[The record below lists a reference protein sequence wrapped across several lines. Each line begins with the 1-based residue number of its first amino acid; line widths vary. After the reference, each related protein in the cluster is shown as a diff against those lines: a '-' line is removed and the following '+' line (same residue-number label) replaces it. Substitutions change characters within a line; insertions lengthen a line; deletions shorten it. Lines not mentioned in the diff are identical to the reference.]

1 VIAAM
6 PVTSAGF
13 SLFFNVRHF
22 ATRRHFAVATHDAA
36 APECGEA
43 EKPNETHEA
52 LLTTSEFWSNCC
64 AVEYASVLSIEIAR
78 SRAITNARAG
88 EAAQLVGGDIQF
100 FGGRSRN

>member
-13 SLFFNVRHF
+13 ALLFNVRHF
-22 ATRRHFAVATHDAA
+22 TTGRHFAVATNDAA
-36 APECGEA
+36 AAECGEA

-52 LLTTSEFWSNCC
+52 LLKTSEFWSNCC
-64 AVEYASVLSIEIAR
+64 AVEYASVLSIEIVR
-78 SRAITNARAG
+78 SRASTNAL
-88 EAAQLVGGDIQF
+88 AQSIGGDIQF